1 MATFRVSGPVLDST
15 RRKGIAKGSGNP
27 YDFTTIVVLVGGA
40 GTCELTLPEDLTVIG
55 GSYPQ
60 RMDNVDFIVE
70 VTPRQNGG
78 FGTDI
83 RGLYKP
89 DALAVLAD
97 SVLAAS

>member
-1 MATFRVSGPVLDST
+1 MATFRVTGPVLDST

-40 GTCELTLPEDLTVIG
+40 GTCELTLPEDLSIIG

-60 RMDNVDFIVE
+60 RMETVDFVVD

-83 RGLYKP
+83 RGLYSST
-89 DALAVLAD
+89 ALAD
-97 SVLAAS
+97 LAAVS